1 MKALKASSLVLVIVF
16 LFGLSAVP
24 VKAAAPTLAD
34 QLNMTLSTVDWSS
47 PTSFIIPH
55 FGLIFTREGNYDAAL
70 STIPDFKTL
79 IQMKRIAELDDVN
92 SSLLNQRV
100 IEAMD
105 NQTMVAHWPNIDS
118 NGMLV
123 YWRFLVFMYRYAIE
137 LGGNTSK
144 WNRDLAFQEYL
155 NCWQADPDFLWFNPA
170 DGSSVDYMNRYYDEN
185 AEVLSIFLKFY
196 QIGVPE
202 ALNYAN
208 QMWAHLCTHHWSGS
222 YFPYTGSSGQVECEA
237 GPFAEAIAELYATN
251 GHSLPNFPD
260 YILQDLDYKLISGG
274 DWSAKLWSPK
284 AYVVRHA
291 ELNPEKRLENTVT
304 AWAAMHSY
312 YALMNSSMK
321 SSFIN
326 LLTGAPKA
334 WQGLIDHSNMY
345 SDGQFRWR
353 ENGGYSDD
361 ATCGGVMILF
371 LNGIVPDT
379 GSLAIPVIDEVY
391 EDWYSMFPAS
401 HFRFDY
407 ESKTIRIPVWA
418 GKINFTFGTEIASY
432 NFPDDGIY
440 EVQFSSDWNT
450 VTNANRVSSLSER
463 FLYLNQP
470 DTTPPTV
477 VIVSPENKEYSVT
490 DVSLTFTLSEPTSWI
505 GYSIDGGANV
515 TIAGN
520 TTLSRLPNGSH
531 SIVVYARD
539 LAGNIGSS
547 NVIDFTVDTS
557 PPNISLLS
565 PQNQIYNTTNI
576 PLTITV
582 DETVAWIGYSVD
594 GQTNVS
600 ILGSITLIGLADGTH
615 SIVVYARDLAG
626 NIGSSNVIDFTVD
639 TSPPNISL
647 LSPQNQIYN
656 TTNIP
661 LTITVDETVAWIGYS
676 VDGQTNVSILG
687 SITLIGLAD
696 GTHSIVV
703 YARDLAGNIAPSAT
717 VYFTTDTISPS
728 VSILSPQNTTYDTTD
743 IPLTITINE
752 TTSWIG
758 YSLDGQANMTINGN
772 ATLTTLSAGPHN
784 LIVYAK
790 DMAGNTGHSET
801 LYFSIAEPFP
811 TTWIIVV
818 ATAIVATG
826 GGAFLFHFKRTK
838 KAAKKTKQ

>member
-47 PTSFIIPH
+47 PTSWVIPH

-70 STIPDFKTL
+70 SSIPDFKTL
-79 IQMKRIAELDDVN
+79 IQMKRIAELDGVN
-92 SSLLNQRV
+92 SSLLNQKV
-100 IEAMD
+100 IEAMN
-105 NQTMVAHWPNIDS
+105 NQTMVVHWPNIDP

-123 YWRFLVFMYRYAIE
+123 YWKFLVFAYKYAIE
-137 LGGNTSK
+137 LGVNMSK

-155 NCWQADPDFLWFNPA
+155 NCWEADPDFLWFNPA
-170 DGSSVDYMNRYYDEN
+170 NGNSIDYNRYYDEN

-202 ALNYAN
+202 ALDYAK
-208 QMWAHLCTHHWSGS
+208 QMWKHLCTYHWSGN
-222 YFPYTGSSGQVECEA
+222 YFPYTPTSIQAECEA
-237 GPFAEAIAELYATN
+237 GPFAETIAELYAAN

-260 YILQDLDYKLISGG
+260 YILQDIDYKFLSDGN
-274 DWSAKLWSPK
+274 WSAKLWSRG

-291 ELNPEKRLENTVT
+291 ESNQEKRLENTVT

-321 SSFIN
+321 SNFIN

-334 WQGLIDHSNMY
+334 WQGLIDYSNM
-345 SDGQFRWR
+345 SNSGQFRWTDHGNYND
-353 ENGGYSDD
+353 E
-361 ATCGGVMILF
+361 ATCGGAMLLF

-379 GSLAIPVIDEVY
+379 GSLAIPVMDEVY

-418 GKINFTFGTEIASY
+418 GKINFIFGSETASY

-450 VTNANRVSSLSER
+450 ATNANRVSSLSER

-470 DTTPPTV
+470 DTTSPTV
-477 VIVSPENKEYSVT
+477 VIVSPENKAYSVT

-600 ILGSITLIGLADGTH
+600 IS
-615 SIVVYARDLAG
+615 
-626 NIGSSNVIDFTVD
+626 
-639 TSPPNISL
+639 
-647 LSPQNQIYN
+647 
-656 TTNIP
+656 
-661 LTITVDETVAWIGYS
+661 
-676 VDGQTNVSILG
+676 G

-758 YSLDGQANMTINGN
+758 YSLDGQANMMINGN
-772 ATLTTLSAGPHN
+772 ATLTTLSAGSHN

-790 DMAGNTGHSET
+790 DMVGNTGHSET
-801 LYFSIAEPFP
+801 FYFSIAEPFP

-826 GGAFLFHFKRTK
+826 GGAFLFHFKRAN